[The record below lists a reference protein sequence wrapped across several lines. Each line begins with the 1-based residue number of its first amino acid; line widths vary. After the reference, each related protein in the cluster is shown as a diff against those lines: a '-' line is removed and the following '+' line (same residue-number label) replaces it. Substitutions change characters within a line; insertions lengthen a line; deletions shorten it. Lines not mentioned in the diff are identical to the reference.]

1 MGNGECS
8 SLVYLD
14 GSHASQMNRV
24 SSDQSTYR
32 LSSHQVTEAIRA
44 IKQRGLMGILI
55 FSLLNDDGCQ
65 QRIRGKEYLNKLP
78 MLCLLLPVCLGLQ
91 KVSLL

>member
-1 MGNGECS
+1 
-8 SLVYLD
+8 
-14 GSHASQMNRV
+14 
-24 SSDQSTYR
+24 
-32 LSSHQVTEAIRA
+32 
-44 IKQRGLMGILI
+44 MGILI